1 MLTILYI
8 STMNQINIRKATVK
22 DLSTLLKF
30 EQGVIEAERPLDP
43 TLKHTSAV
51 YYNLDEMLTAKH
63 IHLIVA
69 EINDEVIS
77 CGYVRIEKAKEA
89 LQHEYFGY
97 LGFMYTLPKHRGKG
111 INKRIIDKLITWCN
125 SQNVHEIRLHVY
137 QGNNAAIKA
146 YETVGFTKHMI
157 EMRLK

>member
-63 IHLIVA
+63 IH
-69 EINDEVIS
+69 
-77 CGYVRIEKAKEA
+77 
-89 LQHEYFGY
+89 
-97 LGFMYTLPKHRGKG
+97 
-111 INKRIIDKLITWCN
+111 
-125 SQNVHEIRLHVY
+125 
-137 QGNNAAIKA
+137 
-146 YETVGFTKHMI
+146 
-157 EMRLK
+157 